1 MEEVGIMSRIYIKIN
16 QEKLGYKTQAFV
28 GIFLDKA
35 THHPGALGMLEEILE
50 VTSCYYTTGD
60 WSLLIQLNCK
70 NNNHLSSLLSGK
82 IQNITGGFT
91 NRNLHLSQTTNKPA
105 NSN

>member
-1 MEEVGIMSRIYIKIN
+1 M
-16 QEKLGYKTQAFV
+16 KLGYTTQAFV

-35 THHPGALGMLEEILE
+35 THHSGAVAMLEEIPE

-70 NNNHLSSLLSGK
+70 DNNHLSSLLSGK
-82 IQNITGGFT
+82 IQNIKGVLRTESYICLKQLI
-91 NRNLHLSQTTNKPA
+91 NRQIPTD
-105 NSN
+105 